1 MKKNEALF
9 KIYDKSLYREK
20 NLVIVQIPIFFVCKD
35 ENEHRYLVLLLDFY
49 SDEYLIC
56 PITDEDLLLML
67 TGKITM
73 RRPFVISK
81 ELYLVKTGENPDE
94 DAVEE
99 VKYLDLEND
108 ILPEENA
115 LFEIGE
121 DEGLKEYVFKLKEL
135 KFDFD
140 RIKSNAEGI
149 TTLAKDLINNFDYAS
164 KYADFAVKNISS
176 VAKIL
181 IEYDKILSNYANAIV
196 ESMTTAV
203 EALGI
208 CDNALSTCDNVAV
221 ESITTAVQ
229 ALAEYNALP
238 IMGVNSS
245 SQLVDYKASNEIDGE
260 PILLEDVE
268 NKKASFS
275 FSYSSADMETS
286 YYHVDEYI
294 SIKVA

>member
-35 ENEHRYLVLLLDFY
+35 ESEHRYLVLLLDFY

-121 DEGLKEYVFKLKEL
+121 DEGLKEYVLKLKEL

-149 TTLAKDLINNFDYAS
+149 TTLAKI
-164 KYADFAVKNISS
+164 
-176 VAKIL
+176 
-181 IEYDKILSNYANAIV
+181 
-196 ESMTTAV
+196 
-203 EALGI
+203 
-208 CDNALSTCDNVAV
+208 
-221 ESITTAVQ
+221 
-229 ALAEYNALP
+229 
-238 IMGVNSS
+238 
-245 SQLVDYKASNEIDGE
+245 
-260 PILLEDVE
+260 
-268 NKKASFS
+268 
-275 FSYSSADMETS
+275 
-286 YYHVDEYI
+286 
-294 SIKVA
+294 